1 MTKKQAGDDAV
12 VNAVHKLM
20 TEWAREEGLTP
31 EQLYAN
37 LMEKAHEENQRNPWR
52 AERIGMLADMEE
64 RLGKAIP
71 DILTLV
77 DMHPEM
83 SIEEFTAFVA
93 GTLQPN

>member
-1 MTKKQAGDDAV
+1 MGKRRGPHAGAV
-12 VNAVHKLM
+12 VRQPDGESA
-20 TEWAREEGLTP
+20 
-31 EQLYAN
+31 
-37 LMEKAHEENQRNPWR
+37 EENQRNPWR

-93 GTLQPN
+93 GTLQPT